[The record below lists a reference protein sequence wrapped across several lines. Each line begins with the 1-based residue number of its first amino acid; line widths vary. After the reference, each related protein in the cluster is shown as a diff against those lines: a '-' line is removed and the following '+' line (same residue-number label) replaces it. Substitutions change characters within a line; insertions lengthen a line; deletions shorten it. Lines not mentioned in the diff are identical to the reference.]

1 MIKKEQAEHL
11 LKDTT
16 FIDVFAIIRAEQVK
30 KFLKSGKSDTEARED
45 AYAMTQALNQFEHIL
60 RSAIT
65 NEVMQEKRNK

>member
-60 RSAIT
+60 KSAIT
-65 NEVMQEKRNK
+65 NEVMKERSK